1 MILKLARKIVKSL
14 RKKEIIS
21 VPKLVDSRQMLKDKV
36 FCVLGG
42 TGGIGFSIAQSV
54 LQFGGGLVLTGTN
67 KEKLSIKTAELEK
80 LSDKEIYSLVLNM
93 NETEKFESKIEEM
106 TSLAGKIDGFVISS
120 GVHTENVDFWKMTE
134 TEFDR
139 VININLKGVYFFCQA
154 AAKYFIQNKIKG
166 KILIISSSRGNEPA
180 WSPYG
185 ISKWG
190 MNGMTKGLA
199 KILSPYGVTVNAIAP
214 GTTATPLV
222 NYKDGESIYSEENAF
237 GRMVTVEEVGNLVA
251 FLLSNSGNMMSGEVV
266 HISGGRGVFDVR

>member
-1 MILKLARKIVKSL
+1 MILNFARKIVKSL

-21 VPKLVDSRQMLKDKV
+21 VPQVVDYNGFLKDKL

-42 TGGIGFSIAQSV
+42 TGGIGFAVAKSV
-54 LQFGGGLVLTGTN
+54 LQFGGGIVLTGTN
-67 KEKLSIKTAELEK
+67 EKKLSEKKSELEK
-80 LSDKEIYSLVLNM
+80 ISEKRIYSLVLNM
-93 NETEKFESKIEEM
+93 NEIEKFENKIEEI

-139 VININLKGVYFFCQA
+139 VMDINLKGVYFFCKA
-154 AAKYFIQNKIKG
+154 VAKYFVHNKIKG
-166 KILIISSSRGNEPA
+166 KILLVSSSRGSEPA

-190 MNGMTKGLA
+190 INGMTEGLA
-199 KILSPYGVTVNAIAP
+199 KILSSYGITVNTIAP

-222 NYKDGESIYSEENAF
+222 NYKEGESIFSDENAF
-237 GRMVTVEEVGNLVA
+237 GRMVTVEEVGNLAA

>member
-1 MILKLARKIVKSL
+1 MILNFARKIVRSL

-21 VPKLVDSRQMLKDKV
+21 VLQVVDYNGFLKDKL

-42 TGGIGFSIAQSV
+42 TGGIGFAVAKSV
-54 LQFGGGLVLTGTN
+54 LQFGGGIVLTGTN
-67 KEKLSIKTAELEK
+67 EKKLSEKKSELEK
-80 LSDKEIYSLVLNM
+80 ISEKRIYSLVLNM
-93 NETEKFESKIEEM
+93 NEIEKFENKIEEI

-139 VININLKGVYFFCQA
+139 VMDINLKGVYFFCKA
-154 AAKYFIQNKIKG
+154 VAKYFVHNKIKG
-166 KILIISSSRGNEPA
+166 KILLVSSSRGSEPA

-190 MNGMTKGLA
+190 INGMTEGLA
-199 KILSPYGVTVNAIAP
+199 KILSSYGITVNTIAP

-222 NYKDGESIYSEENAF
+222 NYKEGESIYSEENAF
-237 GRMVTVEEVGNLVA
+237 GRMVTVEEVGNLAA

>member
-1 MILKLARKIVKSL
+1 MRLQSL
-14 RKKEIIS
+14 S
-21 VPKLVDSRQMLKDKV
+21 CSS
-36 FCVLGG
+36 G
-42 TGGIGFSIAQSV
+42 GGI
-54 LQFGGGLVLTGTN
+54 VLTGTN
-67 KEKLSIKTAELEK
+67 EKKLSEKKSELEK
-80 LSDKEIYSLVLNM
+80 ISEKRIYSLVLNM
-93 NETEKFESKIEEM
+93 NEIEKFENKIEEI

-139 VININLKGVYFFCQA
+139 VMDINLKGVYFFCKA
-154 AAKYFIQNKIKG
+154 VAKYFVHNKIKG
-166 KILIISSSRGNEPA
+166 KILLMSSSRGSEPA

-190 MNGMTKGLA
+190 INGMTEGLA
-199 KILSPYGVTVNAIAP
+199 KILSSYGITVNTIAP

-222 NYKDGESIYSEENAF
+222 NYKEGESIYSEENAF
-237 GRMVTVEEVGNLVA
+237 GRMVTVEEVGNLAA

>member
-1 MILKLARKIVKSL
+1 M
-14 RKKEIIS
+14 
-21 VPKLVDSRQMLKDKV
+21 
-36 FCVLGG
+36 
-42 TGGIGFSIAQSV
+42 TGA
-54 LQFGGGLVLTGTN
+54 N
-67 KEKLSIKTAELEK
+67 ENKLSEKKAELEK
-80 LSDKEIYSLVLNM
+80 ISEKRIYSLVLNM

-139 VININLKGVYFFCQA
+139 VMNINLKGVYFFCQA

-222 NYKDGESIYSEENAF
+222 NLREI
-237 GRMVTVEEVGNLVA
+237 RQL
-251 FLLSNSGNMMSGEVV
+251 
-266 HISGGRGVFDVR
+266 

>member
-1 MILKLARKIVKSL
+1 MILSFARKIVRSL

-21 VPKLVDSRQMLKDKV
+21 VPQFVDYNGLLKNKV

-42 TGGIGFSIAQSV
+42 TGGIGSAVAKSV
-54 LQFGGGLVLTGTN
+54 LQFGGGIVLTGTN
-67 KEKLSIKTAELEK
+67 EKKLSEKKAELEK
-80 LSDKEIYSLVLNM
+80 QSEKTISSIVLNM
-93 NETEKFESKIEEM
+93 IETEKIESKIEEI
-106 TSLAGKIDGFVISS
+106 TSLAGKVDGFVIAS

-134 TEFDR
+134 AEFDR
-139 VININLKGVYFFCQA
+139 VMDINLKGVYFFCKA

-166 KILIISSSRGNEPA
+166 KILIVSSSRGNEPA

-190 MNGMTKGLA
+190 MDGMTKGLA
-199 KILSPYGVTVNAIAP
+199 KILSPYGITVNAIAP

-222 NYKDGESIYSEENAF
+222 NYKEGESIYSEENFF
-237 GRMVTVEEVGNLVA
+237 GRMITAEEVGNLAA
-251 FLLSNSGNMMSGEVV
+251 FLLSDSGNMMSGEVV

>member
-1 MILKLARKIVKSL
+1 MILNLARKIVKVL
-14 RKKEIIS
+14 KKKEIIFIPQ
-21 VPKLVDSRQMLKDKV
+21 VVDSREILKDKV

-42 TGGIGFSIAQSV
+42 TGGIGFAVAKSV
-54 LQFGGGLVLTGTN
+54 LQFGGEIFLTGTN
-67 KEKLSIKTAELEK
+67 EEKLSEKKAELEK
-80 LSDKEIYSLVLNM
+80 ISEKTISSLVLNI
-93 NETEKFESKIEEM
+93 NETEKFEVKIGKM
-106 TSLAGKIDGFVISS
+106 SSLAGKIDGFIVAS

-139 VININLKGVYFFCQA
+139 VMNINLKGVYFFCKA
-154 AAKYFIQNKIKG
+154 AAKYFIQNQIKG
-166 KILIISSSRGNEPA
+166 KILLFSSSRGSEPA

-199 KILSPYGVTVNAIAP
+199 KILSPYGITVNEIAP

-222 NYKDGESIYSEENAF
+222 NYKEGESIYSEENVF
-237 GRMVTVEEVGNLVA
+237 GRMITAEEVGNLAA
-251 FLLSNSGNMMSGEVV
+251 FLLSSSGNMMSGEVI